1 MKKDKYEIPL
11 AEDGLPDWNKIL
23 DYDETTGKLFW
34 KIKVNSKNK
43 IGGSVESFD
52 KINGYYRFRLGSKF
66 YKCHRVIWYIM
77 TGERLDKDHFI
88 DHINHDR
95 TDNRFIN
102 LRVVTPVE
110 NRKNTRLYRSNK
122 GGIMGVYFVEGAL
135 KPPYWRV
142 HIGKDLVGKYDS
154 FFEACC
160 ARKSAENRYEYHENH
175 GEIFEVCAQKYPKEL
190 FLDDYWSGF
199 C

>member
-1 MKKDKYEIPL
+1 MPQGYLVYNDR
-11 AEDGLPDWNKIL
+11 
-23 DYDETTGKLFW
+23 GK
-34 KIKVNSKNK
+34 V
-43 IGGSVESFD
+43 G
-52 KINGYYRFRLGSKF
+52 
-66 YKCHRVIWYIM
+66 
-77 TGERLDKDHFI
+77 KDHFI

-95 TDNRFIN
+95 TDNRFSN
-102 LRVVTPVE
+102 LRVVTPLE

-142 HIGKDLVGKYDS
+142 HIGKALVGKYDS

-160 ARKSAENRYEYHENH
+160 ARKSAENMYEYHENH

-190 FLDDYWSGF
+190 FLDDYWLGF